1 MKKWITVVLSTALC
15 LTCTACSGQTYVQK
29 EKKNEYVENT
39 STPTAY
45 YMDGSA
51 FTPVLRFVV
60 SADTHIGDYY
70 TYAQAE
76 RRVENLFID
85 AYAYSRTQEYDKLDA
100 FVVVGDYVELGT
112 QQEYMDFSEA
122 WQKNIKPETT
132 FLCLQAGHEL
142 IQGSRDDHKIYT
154 ANDMGTHVKINGYH
168 FITISNMRWLTDE
181 NGNQLWHKDAEGNLL
196 FAVDEKGEPLL
207 DEQGNYIPDPNG
219 AYIPD
224 PNGVTIYSE
233 APDPECDLKWIE
245 ASLKEAKED
254 TGDMKPIFS
263 FHHHPITDT
272 IIGSDSTGPVWN
284 PAPVFEPLFEN
295 YTNLVDFCGHI
306 HIPTMHPRAI
316 MQDKYTTMN
325 PGASLYS
332 SWASDLPDLV
342 NSISQGE
349 GTSVS
354 SGANIV
360 EVDENGRM
368 RILPYNVAMREF
380 YNEIGTGKKDQQLI
394 RYIECAG
401 NTSTWLYTKDR
412 NDTADLPTWS
422 ASASVQSVKFEE
434 YGVWADFD
442 KNSSGD
448 EYQLRPRLEL
458 TFDVADDKDGIE
470 CYKVQVKNKA
480 TGQYV
485 LFWHDKQKKDVDY
498 TYVASEY
505 YITPQPTRITVE
517 TLGISLESGYNL
529 VNGEQ
534 YVLEITPI
542 DAWHNVGTTPLSYPF
557 TYTA

>member
-1 MKKWITVVLSTALC
+1 MKKWIAIALSTALC
-15 LTCTACSGQTYVQK
+15 LTCTACSGQTFVQK

-76 RRVENLFID
+76 RRVENLFTD

-112 QQEYMDFSEA
+112 QQEYIDFSEA

-142 IQGSRDDHKIYT
+142 IQGSRNDHKIYT

-168 FITISNMRWLTDE
+168 FITISNMRYLTDKNGE
-181 NGNQLWHKDAEGNLL
+181 FILDQNGNPQ
-196 FAVDEKGEPLL
+196 
-207 DEQGNYIPDPNG
+207 
-219 AYIPD
+219 
-224 PNGVTIYSE
+224 YSE
-233 APDPECDLKWIE
+233 APDPECDLEWIE
-245 ASLKEAKED
+245 NSLKEAKED
-254 TGDMKPIFS
+254 TGDKKPIFS

-272 IIGSDSTGPVWN
+272 IIGSDSNGPVWN

-349 GTSVS
+349 GTSVA

-360 EVDENGRM
+360 EVDANGRM

-401 NTSTWLYTKDR
+401 DKSTWLYTKDR
-412 NDTADLPTWS
+412 NNTADLPTWN
-422 ASASVQSVKFEE
+422 ASACVQSVKFEE

-448 EYQLRPRLEL
+448 EYQVRPRLEL

-470 CYKVQVKNKA
+470 CYKVQVKNKT

-485 LFWHDKQKKDVDY
+485 LFWHDKKKKDLDY

-505 YITPQPTRITVE
+505 YLAPQPTRITVE
-517 TLGISLESGYNL
+517 TLGISLEDGYNL
-529 VNGEQ
+529 VNGEE

-542 DAWHNVGTTPLSYPF
+542 DAWHNVGATPLRYEF